1 MSQLSDAAVKAAQS
15 QVGQLEKPLGSNW
28 GHPIQD
34 FLARAG
40 VDEAA
45 AWCMAFMYW
54 CFDEAAKGMV
64 IANPLTKT
72 ASVSHAWQVAY
83 PAHKSTVIPAY
94 EPQAGDIFI
103 MLFKTGGGHTG
114 IVESV
119 NEDGTLNTIEGN
131 TDLNGSPEGIGVF
144 RRVRHFSAPIVGLL
158 RYP

>member
-1 MSQLSDAAVKAAQS
+1 MSQLTDAALKVAQS
-15 QVGQLEKPLGSNW
+15 QVGQKENPLGSNW
-28 GHPIQD
+28 GHPVQD

-64 IANPLTKT
+64 ITNPLTKT

-83 PAHKSTVIPAY
+83 PAHKSTAIPAY

-131 TDLNGSPEGIGVF
+131 SNSNGSPEGTEV
-144 RRVRHFSAPIVGLL
+144 VRHKRTFAPPIVGLL